1 MPLHGQVLP
10 QVSAGAQVLLSC
22 LYRIVIDAPRDGRH
36 ILAGIQSTTSA
47 PKQESPAAAK
57 QDLPTASSR
66 QVQAGRGCA
75 ALWCTL
81 QLNWCLQQ
89 THIAIILHTANIHT
103 CKRAVQCQ
111 PGKHFVSPLQV
122 CSKHLHA
129 VAVTCTVAACTAV
142 SRLPKLSLQQLP
154 QQQSAIQQQQQQ
166 PLQQLPT
173 QRQQ

>member
-1 MPLHGQVLP
+1 MPQGMEDTSWLTYSQQHLHQSRSHQLLP
-10 QVSAGAQVLLSC
+10 SRICQQQAAGK
-22 LYRIVIDAPRDGRH
+22 YRQAEG
-36 ILAGIQSTTSA
+36 
-47 PKQESPAAAK
+47 
-57 QDLPTASSR
+57 
-66 QVQAGRGCA
+66 VQPCG
-75 ALWCTL
+75 TL
-81 QLNWCLQQ
+81 QLNWCLLQQ
-89 THIAIILHTANIHT
+89 MHIAIILHTANIHT
-103 CKRAVQCQ
+103 GKRAVQCQ